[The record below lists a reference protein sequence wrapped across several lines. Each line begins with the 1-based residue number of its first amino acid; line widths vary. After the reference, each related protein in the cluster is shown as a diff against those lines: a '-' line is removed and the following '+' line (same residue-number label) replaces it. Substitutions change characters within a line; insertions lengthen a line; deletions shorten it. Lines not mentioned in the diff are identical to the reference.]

1 MGLKWSSIREFQS
14 TGGSKMFLSLK
25 INHTHNLQHHSES
38 LVAQS
43 VDNLACF
50 FSSILV
56 LNCTP
61 PKLHVR
67 WAECSPLLMDSG
79 VGVCLSVCVSTLLE
93 GLSSIAQWRQNPT
106 HIALAGISV

>member
-1 MGLKWSSIREFQS
+1 
-14 TGGSKMFLSLK
+14 MFLSLK